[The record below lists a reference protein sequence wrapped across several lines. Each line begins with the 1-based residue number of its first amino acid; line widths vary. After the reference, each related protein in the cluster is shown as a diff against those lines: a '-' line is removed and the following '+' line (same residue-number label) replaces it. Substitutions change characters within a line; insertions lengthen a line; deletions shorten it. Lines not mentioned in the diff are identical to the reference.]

1 MSAEQRKNSG
11 SGGSPQVGIVMGSD
25 SDMDV
30 MQSAADVLNDFGVE
44 FEITIA
50 SAHRSPRRAAQWAS
64 SAVERGIKVIIA
76 GAGHA
81 AHLAG
86 AMAANSNLPI
96 IGVPIDSSCLQGMD
110 ALLATVQMPPGIPVA
125 TMAIGKSGARNAG
138 ILAVQILA
146 LANDRLA
153 AKLEKYKQKMAA
165 EVEQKAKKL
174 TQAHS

>member
-1 MSAEQRKNSG
+1 LSAAEKKPRRSAG
-11 SGGSPQVGIVMGSD
+11 PAVVGIVMGSD
-25 SDMDV
+25 SDLGV
-30 MQSAADVLNDFGVE
+30 MENAAKVLKDFGVA
-44 FEITIA
+44 FEVTVA

-64 SAVERGIKVIIA
+64 SARQRGIKVIIA

-86 AMAANSNLPI
+86 AMAACSSLPI

-125 TMAIGKSGARNAG
+125 TMAIGKSGAKNAG

-146 LANDRLA
+146 LADDRLA
-153 AKLEKYKQKMAA
+153 AKLEKYKQTMAD

-174 TQAHS
+174 ERSI